1 VNVHVRINGE
11 TLALATDA
19 EEEGHEGDEAHAEET
34 EVPNPV
40 IPEPNHL
47 IWALGSFLAL
57 WALMKFVLLPPLL
70 KMRADRE
77 EAVLSDREAAD
88 KARQALGEAQSE
100 YDASLAEARAEADS
114 ILDQARSEAADHREQ
129 IMGEATNAA
138 AALRTDAASGLDS
151 SRATAIA
158 GMRNDVGDVAVSA
171 ASAVLGKPL
180 DRNAQQAAID
190 AALSGGDA

>member
-1 VNVHVRINGE
+1 MNVLIRINGE
-11 TLALATDA
+11 ALTLAADA
-19 EEEGHEGDEAHAEET
+19 A

-40 IPEPNHL
+40 IPELNHL
-47 IWALGSFLAL
+47 LWALGSFLAL

-88 KARQALGEAQSE
+88 RARQSLGEVQSE

-114 ILDQARSEAADHREQ
+114 ILDQARNEAAEHRESV
-129 IMGEATNAA
+129 MGEATNAA
-138 AALRTDAASGLDS
+138 ATLRTEAASGLDD
-151 SRATAIA
+151 SRASAIA
-158 GMRNDVGDVAVSA
+158 GMRGDVGDVAVTA
-171 ASAVLGKPL
+171 ASAVLGKQL
-180 DRNAQQAAID
+180 DRSSQQAAID

>member
-11 TLALATDA
+11 TLALTDA
-19 EEEGHEGDEAHAEET
+19 EEEEGHEGDEAHAEEA
-34 EVPNPV
+34 EAPNPV

-57 WALMKFVLLPPLL
+57 WALMKFVLLPPIL

-88 KARQALGEAQSE
+88 KARQALGEAQSA
-100 YDASLAEARAEADS
+100 YDASLAEARSEADS

-129 IMGEATNAA
+129 VMGEATNAA

-151 SRATAIA
+151 SRASAIA
-158 GMRNDVGDVAVSA
+158 GMRGDVGDVAVSA
-171 ASAVLGKPL
+171 ASAVLGKQL
-180 DRNAQQAAID
+180 DRNSQQAAID